1 MDRISKLPP
10 AITETILCLV
20 PIEAAA
26 RTSVLSKEWRYT
38 WTKIPKL
45 VFNEHMFE
53 VKGPKQKPK
62 MQRKHIMSQVPRKF
76 LTTIGEVLKMHDGTI
91 DEFTLEMNTKGSFG
105 NIAWILDCLSEKSV
119 KKLKLKLFR
128 ECALPSSLF
137 TWTHLTD
144 LCLMDCRLYYEY
156 HELTC
161 GDSLGSL
168 TTLYLKGLTGST
180 KDLVYFLSKCPSL
193 KTVTMLPYP
202 HIYVGIRYTYR
213 TTIIDMF
220 QCLRSIE
227 NLSISSRYFECFSFV
242 PGGPQKLPTVHL
254 KYCRI
259 EDMCFNTRKNIPML
273 GLLIIS
279 SPNLV
284 RLVVELKDYY
294 LGKSESGY
302 FKMEDYSD
310 IWLEHLTE
318 LKIENMS
325 YKTNAELDFVKLI
338 LARSR
343 TLMKVNIVLYRWA
356 GKDVELQILEVLS
369 SSLHASPTVE
379 IVVECHPWEL
389 LF

>member
-53 VKGPKQKPK
+53 VKG
-62 MQRKHIMSQVPRKF
+62 
-76 LTTIGEVLKMHDGTI
+76 EVLKMQRRTI

-105 NIAWILDCLSEKSV
+105 NIAWILDCLFEKSV

-144 LCLMDCRLYYEY
+144 PMPNQRFSLF
-156 HELTC
+156 LT
-161 GDSLGSL
+161 
-168 TTLYLKGLTGST
+168 
-180 KDLVYFLSKCPSL
+180 KCPTL
-193 KTVTMLPYP
+193 KTVTMLP
-202 HIYVGIRYTYR
+202 
-213 TTIIDMF
+213 
-220 QCLRSIE
+220 
-227 NLSISSRYFECFSFV
+227 
-242 PGGPQKLPTVHL
+242 
-254 KYCRI
+254 
-259 EDMCFNTRKNIPML
+259 
-273 GLLIIS
+273 
-279 SPNLV
+279 
-284 RLVVELKDYY
+284 
-294 LGKSESGY
+294 
-302 FKMEDYSD
+302 
-310 IWLEHLTE
+310 
-318 LKIENMS
+318 

-343 TLMKVNIVLYRWA
+343 TLMKVNIVLYQWA

-379 IVVECHPWEL
+379 IVVEKVEKGDRDVREPGRSTIEAIHLLRSPMEKFRQRDIYKGAKTRVQTTVGNTDFFHVEVGLHQGSVISPYLFALILDELSREIQESIPWCMIFAQDIVLVAESIERL
-389 LF
+389 NNILEHLREALEDNGFRKSFPVVAVLAIVFDCVIF